1 MIKVAPSILSA
12 DFAAM
17 GEAVR
22 NVEAW
27 GGDYIH
33 FDVMDGN
40 FVPNITFGPAMCAAI
55 RSHTKLPIDVHL
67 MVAHPGD
74 WIKPFVDAGADI
86 ITFHAE
92 AEQHIHR
99 VLQQI
104 KAAGCKAGVVLNP
117 ATSAYAVK
125 EVLEL
130 CDLVLLMTV
139 NPGFGGQKF
148 IPSVLPKM
156 AEIRR
161 LAEEKGLPLEI
172 EVDGGI
178 NAENARLC
186 ENAGASILVAGSSVF
201 GAKDSAAMV
210 RAIRGK

>member
-27 GGDYIH
+27 GADYIH

-55 RSHTKLPIDVHL
+55 RPHTKLPIDVHL
-67 MVAHPGD
+67 MVDHPGE
-74 WIKPFVDAGADI
+74 WIKPFADAGADI

-92 AEQHIHR
+92 AERHIHR

-104 KAAGCKAGVVLNP
+104 KAAGCKAGVVINP
-117 ATSAYAVK
+117 ATPACAVK
-125 EVLEL
+125 EVLEY
-130 CDLVLLMTV
+130 CDMVLLMTV

-148 IPSVLPKM
+148 IPSVLSKVR
-156 AEIRR
+156 EIRDM
-161 LAEEKGLPLEI
+161 ANEKGLALDIEI
-172 EVDGGI
+172 DGGV
-178 NAENARLC
+178 NGENARLC
-186 ENAGASILVAGSSVF
+186 EEAGATVLVAGNAVF
-201 GAKDSAAMV
+201 GAKDPAAMV
-210 RAIRGK
+210 RAIRG